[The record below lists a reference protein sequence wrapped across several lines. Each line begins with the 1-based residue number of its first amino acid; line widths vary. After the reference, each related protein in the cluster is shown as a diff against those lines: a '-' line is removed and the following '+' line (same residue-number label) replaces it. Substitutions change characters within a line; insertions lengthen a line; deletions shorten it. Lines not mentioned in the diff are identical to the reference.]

1 MSGSPYGYVINGDA
15 NADGVGGTNREFNDL
30 VYVPRDRDDISMFGT
45 SSAAQNAAYDS
56 LANFIAAQSCLRNQ
70 RGQIMERNSCRNP
83 WINRLDARLQK
94 VVPTF
99 AGQTMILSLD
109 VFNLL
114 NMIDSDWGL
123 VKQTSA
129 FEGQTLV
136 RLRGWDNLNNR
147 GIYSLSLPIVN
158 RVDPNSSV
166 WRIQLGG
173 KYIW

>member
-1 MSGSPYGYVINGDA
+1 MPYSSYLSENATLPAATLRTAVPMGAA
-15 NADGVGGTNREFNDL
+15 NST
-30 VYVPRDRDDISMFGT
+30 PCT
-45 SSAAQNAAYDS
+45 PAARAAAYDS
-56 LANFIAAQSCLRNQ
+56 LANFIAGQSCLRNQ

-136 RLRGWDNLNNR
+136 RLRGWDDLYNR

-158 RVDPNSSV
+158 RVDPLASV

>member
-1 MSGSPYGYVINGDA
+1 VSGSPYGYVINGDA

-30 VYVPRDRDDISMFGT
+30 VYVPRTDHISMFGT
-45 SSAAQNAAYDS
+45 TTAAQDAAYDS
-56 LANFIAAQSCLRNQ
+56 LATFIADQSCLRNQ

-83 WINRLDARLQK
+83 WINRLDARLTK

-136 RLRGWDNLNNR
+136 RLRG
-147 GIYSLSLPIVN
+147 GIT
-158 RVDPNSSV
+158 
-166 WRIQLGG
+166 
-173 KYIW
+173 